1 MWECQSSVEK
11 SNRPMI
17 ENVKLVLVC
26 QSIVDYFCQTGAG
39 SIFFSFQ
46 KFQRSLGKQGLNHSS

>member
-39 SIFFSFQ
+39 SIFFFRFKNS
-46 KFQRSLGKQGLNHSS
+46 KGP